1 MLSGTLDTFSVGEIL
16 ELVGA
21 AGATGVLHVRSGG
34 DRGAVRCDGGAVS
47 LATVGEGCDLG
58 TLLVRGG
65 FVSATDWNAL
75 ADHGDESAGL
85 RGLLE
90 RPETD
95 GDRVQRYLA
104 TQTEESIFEL
114 DCWRE
119 GELRLEA
126 DDTGD
131 VNGVLRYHTADLLA
145 SIAERKREW
154 RSILKT
160 LGSPDHVVHQAPM
173 QVDDDGEMSVSRA
186 QLALLSQI
194 DGRRSVRELARDLG
208 AGLFHTGKTVASL
221 TDAGLVVLR
230 ADRASES
237 DTPVRRPP
245 APAVMEPA
253 LIVPDVPPDEIDVAG
268 SEHQIGA
275 PEFVEAGD
283 GPARD
288 LIVRLL
294 SAVKEEL

>member
-1 MLSGTLDTFSVGEIL
+1 MW
-16 ELVGA
+16 
-21 AGATGVLHVRSGG
+21 R
-34 DRGAVRCDGGAVS
+34 DG
-47 LATVGEGCDLG
+47 
-58 TLLVRGG
+58 
-65 FVSATDWNAL
+65 AL
-75 ADHGDESAGL
+75 APQHRTFEGWLAGCIAVI
-85 RGLLE
+85 
-90 RPETD
+90 ET
-95 GDRVQRYLA
+95 RVAAPNDQL
-104 TQTEESIFEL
+104 
-114 DCWRE
+114 
-119 GELRLEA
+119 ELRLEA
-126 DDTGD
+126 DDAGE
-131 VNGVLRYHTADLLA
+131 VNGVIRYHTADLLA

-154 RSILKT
+154 KSIVEA
-160 LGSPDHVVHQAPM
+160 LGSPDHIVHQAPM

-221 TDAGLVVLR
+221 AATGLVELR
-230 ADRASES
+230 PDRAAES
-237 DTPVRRPP
+237 APAVRRPSSP
-245 APAVMEPA
+245 AITDSASP
-253 LIVPDVPPDEIDVAG
+253 VPDVAPTEIDVAG

>member
-75 ADHGDESAGL
+75 ADRGDESAGL

-126 DDTGD
+126 DDAGD

-154 RSILKT
+154 RSIVKT

-221 TDAGLVVLR
+221 ADAGLVVLR
-230 ADRASES
+230 ADRAAES

-253 LIVPDVPPDEIDVAG
+253 PVVPDVPPAEIDVAG

>member
-34 DRGAVRCDGGAVS
+34 DRGAVRCDGGAIS

-65 FVSATDWNAL
+65 FVSASDWNAL
-75 ADHGDESAGL
+75 AGGGDASAGL

-95 GDRVQRYLA
+95 GQRVQRYLA
-104 TQTEESIFEL
+104 TQTEESVFEL

-126 DDTGD
+126 ADAGE
-131 VNGVLRYHTADLLA
+131 VNGVIRYHTADLLA

-154 RSILKT
+154 KSIVQT

-194 DGRRSVRELARDLG
+194 DGRRSVRDLARDLG

-221 TDAGLVVLR
+221 ATSGLVVLR
-230 ADRASES
+230 AERADES
-237 DTPVRRPP
+237 APPTRRPASPAITDP
-245 APAVMEPA
+245 APPPPEP
-253 LIVPDVPPDEIDVAG
+253 PPEEIDIAG

-275 PEFVEAGD
+275 PEFVEPGD